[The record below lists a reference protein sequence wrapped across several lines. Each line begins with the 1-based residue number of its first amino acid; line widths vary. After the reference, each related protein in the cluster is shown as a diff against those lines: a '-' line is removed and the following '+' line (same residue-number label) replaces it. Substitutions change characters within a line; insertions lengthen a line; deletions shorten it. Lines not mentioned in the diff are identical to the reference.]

1 MDTSRKKK
9 QNSSK
14 RNNGTSPTTSTQ
26 KSFGANK
33 LEIGENNAS
42 RLIGS
47 IIEKGISET
56 QQNKPTPPPQLT
68 VLPFPVAR
76 HRSHGPHWGPISS
89 RNYGND
95 DNEDG
100 EKDDGEEDDD
110 SVYFNP
116 ISAFAHPVK
125 RKQKKGLDLSR
136 WRELLPSDNSL
147 EIDEVDKNRAG
158 FKKTGKY
165 TKDGVEKKKL
175 LTDQT
180 RASEFPMEAD
190 VEADLSSPMPPAK
203 VKESVTYVAGM
214 EIDNHALSEMLK
226 KREKLNS
233 TVVSSSGY
241 NSYGNEQGSESLES
255 EIDAENI
262 SRLQSMST
270 EEIAEAQAE
279 IMEKMNPELLN
290 LLKKRGKEKLKKNV
304 SRSDEAVTSQV
315 DNIPIKNRLLKHS
328 DSSPHVVSG
337 RPEMMTANIS
347 KDMKS
352 GLDNNAVHNLGTT
365 GGSLWNAWSERVEA
379 VRGLRFSFTGTVI
392 ADEPE
397 TGNISSDDGYSAD
410 NVAERDFLRTEG
422 DPGAV
427 GYTIKEAV
435 QLTRSVIPAQ
445 RALALHLLASVLD
458 NAIHSIQQNQVRS
471 TVRNA
476 DQVAKSNDWEAI
488 WAFALGP
495 EPELVLALRMCLD
508 DNHHSVVLACV
519 KVIRSVLSC
528 DLNENFFEISEK
540 VATYE
545 QDIFT
550 APVFRSKPDIDNGF
564 LHGGFWKY
572 NAKPSNILAF
582 AEDIVDDEIEGK
594 HTIQDDIAVAGQD
607 FAAGLVR
614 MGILPRMRCLLKA
627 DPTAALEDSVISIL
641 IGIARHSPT
650 CANAIMKC
658 QKLVHTVVHRFTLGD
673 NIEAHPSKIKSVSL
687 LKVLA
692 QSDKRNC
699 TELIKNGS
707 VQAMMCH
714 LYRYTSSL
722 DYWLKSGKEICKL
735 SSALMVEELRLW
747 KVCIHYGCCIACF
760 SDIFPALCLWLNPPT
775 FMKLQENN
783 VLGEFASVSKEAYL
797 VLEALARKL
806 PNFFMQKYASNQM
819 LDYGGDE
826 QETWSWSF
834 VTPMVDLA
842 LKWIASMSDPY
853 ISKIFEWVK
862 GIRSDL
868 VFQDSSVSSLLWVYS
883 AVLHMLS
890 TLLERVIPEDAL
902 RLQGS
907 GQHVPWLPEFVPKI
921 GLEIVKNGFLSFI
934 DELCHLRQHSKNET
948 SLASV
953 CCLHGLIRAFVSI
966 DNLIQLA
973 KSGIHSPPSQ
983 EYRFSGEAKILE
995 DGILKSSLVELK
1007 CTLNLF
1013 MKFVAS
1019 EWHSVQSIETFGRG
1033 GPTPGVGIGWGASGG
1048 GFWSMTVLLAQT
1060 DARLLIGMLEI
1071 FQKLSRTEAPTD
1083 EEMEFTM
1090 HMITSLLGVF
1100 LSIGPRDKV
1109 VMEKALDIL
1118 LDIPILKYLDFYT
1131 HRFLQSNERVE
1142 LFGWEHKEEDYVFFS
1157 NTLASHFKNRWLSVK
1172 RKSKATTE
1180 DNRTSQKGKSSL
1192 ETIHE
1197 DLDISAM
1204 TRQDDYLTSL
1214 AAEWAHQR
1222 LPLPMHWF
1230 LSPVATISNNK
1241 QGCLQSVSDT
1251 WNLTKDPHDT
1261 LEVVKGGLFFL
1272 LGLEAMSTFLP
1283 TDSPSPVR
1291 CVPLIWKLHS
1301 LSAILLL
1308 GMGVLEDDKSRD
1320 VYEALQDIYGQLLD
1334 ESRSIRNAE
1343 HVLEDNMNVLPEIG
1357 KKSTWEFLRFQSEVH
1372 ESYSTFL
1379 ETLVEQFAAI
1389 SYGDM
1394 LFGRQVAV
1402 YLHRCTEAPARL
1414 AAWNA
1419 LANAHILEILPP
1431 LEKCFA
1437 GAEGYLE
1444 PVEDNEGIL
1453 EAYVKAWV
1461 SGSLDRAATRGSM
1474 AYTLVLHH
1482 LSSFI
1487 FLIHASDKITL
1498 RNKLAK
1504 SLLRDYSKK
1513 QRHEGMML
1521 ELVRYY
1527 KPLTSHL
1534 PEKQEGLSLQVRN
1547 IEIRFEVLVEACDR
1561 DSSLLIEVEKLKSAF
1576 VKKKFDD

>member
-1 MDTSRKKK
+1 MAVVKCAIELGIAEAIENHEGPMPLKYGNMLSVAVCEEVKHVGGDMFHSIPDVDAFIGRKYSRRNKTGFSVRHSKLRYSEWKVSRNLPKGSFDVPKLVKLKRILSQQIGVEEDFHCK
-9 QNSSK
+9 QSRPPLAIRGSGILNHVSNVYTHKLFKLFEEEFKNAIGKFWFELSSMVVFMNL
-14 RNNGTSPTTSTQ
+14 R
-26 KSFGANK
+26 
-33 LEIGENNAS
+33 LEEWMA
-42 RLIGS
+42 RGS
-47 IIEKGISET
+47 ILIIKNFDEIP
-56 QQNKPTPPPQLT
+56 NKY
-68 VLPFPVAR
+68 V
-76 HRSHGPHWGPISS
+76 
-89 RNYGND
+89 
-95 DNEDG
+95 
-100 EKDDGEEDDD
+100 
-110 SVYFNP
+110 
-116 ISAFAHPVK
+116 
-125 RKQKKGLDLSR
+125 LSR
-136 WRELLPSDNSL
+136 WCKNARNRWL
-147 EIDEVDKNRAG
+147 EEGTHNASVDDKNDDYEIVYRNNMMRNAYRNVKAREIVQEG
-158 FKKTGKY
+158 LKKIDKAIENELA
-165 TKDGVEKKKL
+165 KLSISLDGQE
-175 LTDQT
+175 
-180 RASEFPMEAD
+180 MENEVGD
-190 VEADLSSPMPPAK
+190 GQN
-203 VKESVTYVAGM
+203 VKETLDV
-214 EIDNHALSEMLK
+214 
-226 KREKLNS
+226 
-233 TVVSSSGY
+233 
-241 NSYGNEQGSESLES
+241 
-255 EIDAENI
+255 
-262 SRLQSMST
+262 
-270 EEIAEAQAE
+270 
-279 IMEKMNPELLN
+279 NP
-290 LLKKRGKEKLKKNV
+290 
-304 SRSDEAVTSQV
+304 
-315 DNIPIKNRLLKHS
+315 I
-328 DSSPHVVSG
+328 
-337 RPEMMTANIS
+337 
-347 KDMKS
+347 
-352 GLDNNAVHNLGTT
+352 
-365 GGSLWNAWSERVEA
+365 
-379 VRGLRFSFTGTVI
+379 
-392 ADEPE
+392 
-397 TGNISSDDGYSAD
+397 
-410 NVAERDFLRTEG
+410 
-422 DPGAV
+422 
-427 GYTIKEAV
+427 
-435 QLTRSVIPAQ
+435 
-445 RALALHLLASVLD
+445 
-458 NAIHSIQQNQVRS
+458 
-471 TVRNA
+471 
-476 DQVAKSNDWEAI
+476 
-488 WAFALGP
+488 
-495 EPELVLALRMCLD
+495 
-508 DNHHSVVLACV
+508 
-519 KVIRSVLSC
+519 
-528 DLNENFFEISEK
+528 
-540 VATYE
+540 
-545 QDIFT
+545 
-550 APVFRSKPDIDNGF
+550 
-564 LHGGFWKY
+564 
-572 NAKPSNILAF
+572 
-582 AEDIVDDEIEGK
+582 
-594 HTIQDDIAVAGQD
+594 
-607 FAAGLVR
+607 
-614 MGILPRMRCLLKA
+614 
-627 DPTAALEDSVISIL
+627 
-641 IGIARHSPT
+641 
-650 CANAIMKC
+650 
-658 QKLVHTVVHRFTLGD
+658 
-673 NIEAHPSKIKSVSL
+673 
-687 LKVLA
+687 
-692 QSDKRNC
+692 
-699 TELIKNGS
+699 
-707 VQAMMCH
+707 
-714 LYRYTSSL
+714 
-722 DYWLKSGKEICKL
+722 
-735 SSALMVEELRLW
+735 
-747 KVCIHYGCCIACF
+747 
-760 SDIFPALCLWLNPPT
+760 LNPPRAKT
-775 FMKLQENN
+775 K
-783 VLGEFASVSKEAYL
+783 GVSDARFKGYL
-797 VLEALARKL
+797 EK
-806 PNFFMQKYASNQM
+806 
-819 LDYGGDE
+819 
-826 QETWSWSF
+826 
-834 VTPMVDLA
+834 
-842 LKWIASMSDPY
+842 
-853 ISKIFEWVK
+853 SKKKAKTKAKATI
-862 GIRSDL
+862 
-868 VFQDSSVSSLLWVYS
+868 
-883 AVLHMLS
+883 
-890 TLLERVIPEDAL
+890 TERT
-902 RLQGS
+902 QN
-907 GQHVPWLPEFVPKI
+907 K
-921 GLEIVKNGFLSFI
+921 LEIVKNGFLSFI

-1071 FQKLSRTEAPTD
+1071 FQKLSHTEAPTD

-1100 LSIGPRDKV
+1100 LSIGPRVKV

-1131 HRFLQSNERVE
+1131 HRFLQSNERVD
-1142 LFGWEHKEEDYVFFS
+1142 LFGWEYKEEDYVFFS

-1357 KKSTWEFLRFQSEVH
+1357 KKSTWEFLRFQSEIH

-1389 SYGDM
+1389 SYGDI

-1444 PVEDNEGIL
+1444 PAQDNEGIL

-1534 PEKQEGLSLQVRN
+1534 PEKQEGLSLQVRD

-1561 DSSLLIEVEKLKSAF
+1561 DSSLLIEVEKLNPLFTEGGPSAVEGVSGRAPLSGIMRFLVHHNIFKEKASSQGTTVYVQTALSRRLLKKGEKSMADFLLFESSHVMLAPWHNLSSRVLTENISPFQGAHGDDLWKYASANPVHSKFIDDAMACDAKLCAIELGIAEAIENHEGLMPLKYGNMLYVGVCEEVKQVGGDMFHSILDVDVDKTQIRMEQRMEKIKAEILKLPGLEKQIDDMRTELNGSIVALFQKLNDTMGKEVSAEGSTLGELSFTKSAAETPESIKSGAEVILEKMVERKRQPRKLDLPTF
-1576 VKKKFDD
+1576 GGEDPDS